1 MQIKV
6 GNVLLAAKP
15 GNIIAHGVNCQG
27 VMGSGVVK
35 LIREAF
41 PDVYQAYI
49 DYCIIGRNPE
59 KFLGK
64 IQFVRS
70 KNNVIVANCFTQLN
84 YGRDGKR
91 YVSYDAVDSC
101 MEELATESKQMGLHI
116 NFPFIG
122 AGLGGG
128 NPDIIKLIMEDH
140 FPGDNATLWM
150 YQ

>member
-1 MQIKV
+1 MLHTANP
-6 GNVLLAAKP
+6 GNV
-15 GNIIAHGVNCQG
+15 IAHGVNCQG
-27 VMGSGVVK
+27 VMGSGVAK
-35 LIREAF
+35 LIREEF
-41 PDVYQAYI
+41 PNVYQAYI
-49 DYCIIGRNPE
+49 GFCIIGQVPE
-59 KFLGK
+59 KLLGK
-64 IQFVRS
+64 TQFVTL

-101 MEELATESKQMGLHI
+101 MEELAIESKQMGLHI

-140 FPGDNATLWM
+140 FPGDNATLWI
-150 YQ
+150 YK